1 MTDQEIV
8 NALIERDG
16 VVTQEFFF
24 TKCRPLFTSII
35 RSVFSYKVDYD
46 EFVSEFYIYLMEDDA
61 RRLRKFEGRSSIFS
75 WLKVVAIRYF
85 IAKRDELIENDSKEP
100 LIDRSLRTMAID
112 DERANDA
119 KMDVAKVLGMMPNRR
134 YVYVI
139 RRLVLEDGEPQE
151 LADELGVTVDNLYNI
166 KKRAIAEFTKI
177 ALKELR

>member
-8 NALIERDG
+8 DALIERDG
-16 VVTQEFFF
+16 EVTQEFFF
-24 TKCRPLFTSII
+24 IKCRPLFTSII

-61 RRLRKFEGRSSIFS
+61 RRLRKFEGRSTIFS
-75 WLKVVAIRYF
+75 WLKIVAIRYF
-85 IAKRDELIENDSKEP
+85 IAKRDQLIEKESEEP
-100 LIDRSLRTMAID
+100 LIDRGMRKMAFD
-112 DERANDA
+112 DEGANDA
-119 KMDVAKVLGMMPNRR
+119 KMDVSKVLGMMANRR

-139 RRLVLEDGEPQE
+139 RRLVLEDCEPQE
-151 LADELGVTVDNLYNI
+151 LADEMDITVDNLYNI

>member
-1 MTDQEIV
+1 MTDKQIIEG
-8 NALIERDG
+8 LINRDG
-16 VVTQEFFF
+16 EITQKFFF
-24 TKCRPLFTSII
+24 EQCRPLFTSII

-46 EFVSEFYIYLMEDDA
+46 EFVSEFYIYLVEDDG

-85 IAKRDELIENDSKEP
+85 IAKRDELIEKESEEP
-100 LIDRSLRTMAID
+100 LIDKGLRRAMYS
-112 DERANDA
+112 DEASCDA
-119 KMDVAKVLGMMPNRR
+119 QMDVARIFALMPNRR

-139 RRLVLEDGEPQE
+139 RRLVLEDTEPQE
-151 LADELGVTVDNLYNI
+151 LADELDVTVDNLYNI

>member
-1 MTDQEIV
+1 MTDKQIIEG
-8 NALIERDG
+8 LINRDG
-16 VVTQEFFF
+16 EITQKFFF
-24 TKCRPLFTSII
+24 EQCRPLFTSII

-46 EFVSEFYIYLMEDDA
+46 EFVSEFYIYLIEDDA

-85 IAKRDELIENDSKEP
+85 IAKRDELIEKESEEP
-100 LIDRSLRTMAID
+100 LIDKGLRRGMLTS
-112 DERANDA
+112 EGNLDA
-119 KMDVAKVLGMMPNRR
+119 QMDVARIFELMPNRR

-139 RRLVLEDGEPQE
+139 RRLVLEDTDPQE
-151 LADELGVTVDNLYNI
+151 LAEEMEVTVDNLYNI